1 MKYREYLA
9 GGGPI
14 VPDKP
19 KMTPEEERRMAME
32 FARRNPGYKGPYG
45 TVREQPLEESNV
57 FFDAML
63 AAPGLRGLASLVKR
77 PPSSWKNIP
86 EGPDKESMREV
97 GQILFGTRL

>member
-1 MKYREYLA
+1 MKYRQYLA

-19 KMTPEEERRMAME
+19 KMTPDEERRMAME